1 MFILFEPEAEPT
13 SKRTWSYLSDIPPQQ
28 LADWKRTVALSQI
41 TESMLRVRL
50 RLDSGELQYR
60 RNQHNRLIEEMKKE
74 LSGAGS
80 FLSKLHL
87 YVLFDTKGYLLQ
99 MVGSSPILN
108 KLAAHRVP
116 GVSMALES
124 AGLNALSV
132 SMQLGRTSVMEGH
145 ENTCR
150 IFGNFTAICSPV
162 QVKGQLTGYMG
173 LAIQRQDDIEMAV
186 ALLQKVTA
194 NMEDKL
200 NQDSSS
206 SWTREE
212 IYAKLDEYGLTPRE
226 KEVAYRW
233 MHHETTVQI
242 SCELYITEGTVRNM
256 IKTVYRKTGI
266 NEKGRFI
273 TKFLL

>member
-1 MFILFEPEAEPT
+1 MFILFESEAEPAT
-13 SKRTWSYLSDIPPQQ
+13 RTWSYLSDIPPE
-28 LADWKRTVALSQI
+28 LVAEWKRRVALAQI
-41 TESMLRVRL
+41 TESTLRVRL
-50 RLDSGELQYR
+50 RLTGSELQYR
-60 RNQHNRLIEEMKKE
+60 RSKHSRMIEEMKKE
-74 LSGAGS
+74 LSGPGS
-80 FLSKLHL
+80 FLSRLHL
-87 YVLFDTKGYLLQ
+87 YVLLDAEGYLLQ
-99 MVGSSPILN
+99 MVGSNPVVN
-108 KLAAHRVP
+108 KLAGHRVP

-124 AGLNALSV
+124 AGLNALSMC
-132 SMQLGRTSVMEGH
+132 MQLKCTTVMMGH

-162 QVKGQLTGYMG
+162 LVKGELLGYSG
-173 LAIQRQDDIEMAV
+173 LAIQNQDDIEMAV

-194 NMEDKL
+194 NIQERL
-200 NQDSSS
+200 AQDSASPL
-206 SWTREE
+206 TREE

-256 IKTVYRKTGI
+256 IKTVYRKTGV